1 VLAVAALGMLLP
13 ETIMACAGMPPQEP
27 AQKTKPAPTAN
38 PAVNGAGADTVGGP
52 SAGDYSAQA
61 TGSFISKSEGSFDS
75 ATGITSERGG
85 QCQSLTDPTNP
96 SPVAPNAFTL
106 QLNTQQFDTMQCH
119 TGSGGSG
126 GCVGLEQ
133 FVFTNSQCKL
143 YYPLL
148 NSDACVHIQYWLDNW
163 GTPCPSVP
171 NEVWHASGVGNCWMN
186 SKNATA
192 VPPQLVTN
200 AVLES
205 LKLTGQAP
213 DLPTNAGPE
222 SMQVTAAGQSDQVM
236 LTIGSTSYTALGDNF
251 FPELGKPKSWTS
263 SEFNIFADGCA
274 TNATFNSGTTLQVR
288 TVVDSGTTS
297 APKCN
302 HQGVSDETN
311 NLNLVGACSGVSGAS
326 PAIVFTEALPVT
338 PKGSTVVIYNPNAGQ
353 ADVVGFDASGK
364 QSMHIPNIGFRTSW
378 KFIAVGDFIGDTQHE
393 QVVLYDQKAGQADVV
408 AFDTNGGVSMDTP
421 NSEFRTSWQQM
432 VAGNFIGDK
441 RTQVLLYDPKAGDAD
456 VVAFESNGRES
467 LDHTNHSF
475 GNSWDKMVVGDFL
488 GNGRQQLFL
497 YNQTAGQGALAVF
510 DGHGMGSP
518 HILNTR
524 FRTSWDL
531 IAVGNFIGNKRQ
543 QLVLYDRKA
552 GDADVFAF
560 DTNGN
565 ESLDHTNHSFGTSW
579 DQMVAGNFSGGG
591 PEQILLYDRTAG
603 QAAVIAFN
611 SGGVAGP
618 PVLNNGLRTT
628 WEQIVVADFIGAK
641 RQQVVLYDGNAGEID
656 VVAFDTKVNESL
668 DGRNSGYRG
677 GSSDMI
683 VAGGFLGK

>member
-1 VLAVAALGMLLP
+1 
-13 ETIMACAGMPPQEP
+13 MPDQPRDP
-27 AQKTKPAPTAN
+27 
-38 PAVNGAGADTVGGP
+38 DTVKC
-52 SAGDYSAQA
+52 
-61 TGSFISKSEGSFDS
+61 TI
-75 ATGITSERGG
+75 
-85 QCQSLTDPTNP
+85 
-96 SPVAPNAFTL
+96 
-106 QLNTQQFDTMQCH
+106 
-119 TGSGGSG
+119 GSGGSG
-126 GCVGLEQ
+126 ACKGLEQ
-133 FVFTNSQCKL
+133 FVFTNSQCRL

-148 NSDACVHIQYWLDNW
+148 NSDACVHIQYWLDDW
-163 GTPCPSVP
+163 GTSPCPNVP
-171 NEVWHASGVGNCWMN
+171 NEVWHQSGNSNCWMN

-205 LKLTGQAP
+205 LKLTGQVP
-213 DLPTNAGPE
+213 QLPTNAGLE
-222 SMQVTAAGQSDQVM
+222 SVKLTVAAGQSDQVT
-236 LTIGSTSYTALGDNF
+236 LTIGSTPYSALGDNF
-251 FPELGKPKSWTS
+251 FPELQNSWTI

-274 TNATFNSGTTLQVR
+274 TKAAFNPGTTLQVR

-302 HQGVSDETN
+302 LQGVTDETN
-311 NLNLVGACSGVSGAS
+311 NLNLVSACSSVGGAS

-353 ADVVGFDASGK
+353 ADVVGFDGSGK
-364 QSMHIPNIGFRTSW
+364 QSMDFPNIGFRTSW

-393 QVVLYDQKAGQADVV
+393 QLVLYDQNAGQADVV
-408 AFDTNGGVSMDTP
+408 AFDTHGGVSMNTP

-432 VAGNFIGDK
+432 VAGNFIGDE

-456 VVAFESNGRES
+456 VVAFDSNGRES

-475 GNSWDKMVVGDFL
+475 GNSWDKIVAGDFL
-488 GNGRQQLFL
+488 GKGQQQVFL
-497 YNQTAGQGALAVF
+497 YNSSAGQGALAAF
-510 DGHGMGSP
+510 DGHGVGSP

-531 IAVGNFIGNKRQ
+531 IAVGYFIGNKRQ

-565 ESLDHTNHSFGTSW
+565 ESLDHTNNGFGTSW

-603 QAAVIAFN
+603 QAAVVAFN
-611 SGGVAGP
+611 SGGVASP
-618 PVLNNGLRTT
+618 PVLNTGFRTT
-628 WEQIVVADFIGAK
+628 WDQIVVGYFIDDK
-641 RQQVVLYDGNAGEID
+641 RQQVALYDGNAGEID
-656 VVAFDTKVNESL
+656 VVAFDTKGKESL
-668 DGRNSGYRG
+668 DGQNSGYRG

-683 VAGGFLGK
+683 VAGGFRAK